1 MEINREIK
9 NITSA
14 FVLEDNL
21 TECIPYG
28 SGHINDTYRLTY
40 DTGKHYI
47 LQKMNRSIFTKPV
60 ELMENVS
67 GVTAWLKKKIQ
78 ENGGKVLG
86 SEEHLIS
93 IVGHTA
99 LFLIGLGNS
108 TDKALEQVFLPAFG
122 NAFLDDM
129 SLIDIIYLIKKGQ
142 QQPLSDFL
150 TERIVFQLHL
160 APKKRVILL
169 KRLGFLRSDVNEG
182 PLLNHEKHR
191 EKLLHGRYH
200 HIHKIP

>member
-21 TECIPYG
+21 TECVPYG

-67 GVTAWLKKKIQ
+67 GVTAWLKKKLMIT
-78 ENGGKVLG
+78 VLM
-86 SEEHLIS
+86 
-93 IVGHTA
+93 
-99 LFLIGLGNS
+99 IG
-108 TDKALEQVFLPAFG
+108 
-122 NAFLDDM
+122 
-129 SLIDIIYLIKKGQ
+129 Y
-142 QQPLSDFL
+142 
-150 TERIVFQLHL
+150 R
-160 APKKRVILL
+160 
-169 KRLGFLRSDVNEG
+169 
-182 PLLNHEKHR
+182 
-191 EKLLHGRYH
+191 
-200 HIHKIP
+200 KIPRNSRTAGVRNTTIIVLFFFK